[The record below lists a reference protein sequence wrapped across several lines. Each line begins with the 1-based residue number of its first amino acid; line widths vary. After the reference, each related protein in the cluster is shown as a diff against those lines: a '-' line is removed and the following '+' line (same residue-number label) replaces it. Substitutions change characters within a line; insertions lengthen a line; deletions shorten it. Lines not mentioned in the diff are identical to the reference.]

1 MLGARPSIL
10 HLGIAANPVTS
21 DSIQSQQM
29 TDWRTRSY
37 SVNLD
42 FRRYSRGITGNFR
55 LERIDSTG
63 AWITL
68 AEVKEGWCAD
78 YVVNQASGL
87 PEVQIEIADQG
98 NLAGVFKGN
107 SIQAV
112 FVEGVRYERRD
123 QDFDDGRPEGMAA
136 RCQPIGEEAVEA
148 AFTRKPISSGLTD
161 AVRSHRHYRRRRAR
175 RAFRR

>member
-1 MLGARPSIL
+1 
-10 HLGIAANPVTS
+10 
-21 DSIQSQQM
+21 M
-29 TDWRTRSY
+29 TDWRTDLY

-42 FRRYSRGITGNFR
+42 FRRYSRGVQGNLR
-55 LERIDSTG
+55 LERIDSSG

-68 AEVKEGWCAD
+68 AEVKAGWCAD

-112 FVEGVRYERRD
+112 FIEGVRYERRD
-123 QDFDDGRPEGMAA
+123 QDLMMGVPKVWRL

-148 AFTRKPISSGLTD
+148 AFTK
-161 AVRSHRHYRRRRAR
+161 RANQHWSN
-175 RAFRR
+175 